1 MWDIAT
7 GAVRYSLDAGAHA
20 VWRAAEDAHV
30 APRELGIMET
40 GGDAAAHASEP
51 ALVDRALAAGLTAG
65 NVSALAAYFPTGGLE
80 EVENEMR
87 TLNKKFGFYVKSNQQ
102 SRETVTQTN
111 YQIDFSNAFS
121 KLR

>member
-1 MWDIAT
+1 
-7 GAVRYSLDAGAHA
+7 
-20 VWRAAEDAHV
+20 
-30 APRELGIMET
+30 
-40 GGDAAAHASEP
+40 
-51 ALVDRALAAGLTAG
+51 
-65 NVSALAAYFPTGGLE
+65 
-80 EVENEMR
+80 MR